1 MFDVDELED
10 KSAIL
15 APRLEGAKDEVEVRK
30 ILMKSLVDISK
41 MRADEWE
48 IEKLHILS
56 LKVIAEGKLDKL
68 RKLASKDLVVVDD
81 EEAKAKEKLSRIYCS
96 ASGKGFSYLL
106 LQDSDLRPIPQ
117 QEMTPIIKFLA
128 GEDQL
133 LESSIY
139 EDLHSKREIKKI
151 TTHIMPQGKNH
162 FTMEKMDGG
171 GFEAVCHVSIGEM
184 IRNQLRK
191 TDHYKIDPKFEAM
204 VRKEYAYMIDIYEY
218 ALALKFA
225 FDKTNCLWVRENSDT
240 GKTFFLGA
248 TEAKEYIFI
257 TDGAIKENDFVGDGP
272 DKWGKMLFFYI
283 DEATKFSSDMKT
295 AYLAY
300 RMNYGGRVELDMPLR
315 ILASDN
321 EITDLTN
328 GVDKQ
333 IDNRIINIHYKGK
346 MNLRK
351 WLDDHVLDATT
362 AQMMWQKI
370 ILNHVLDLLDSWSK
384 GDNLQKEASK
394 KIVAFKKKYKRGE
407 LVGLDETARSLLGD
421 FLVDVC
427 DENGQIKNADMG
439 RVNFREYVV
448 FDDGYYIKKPKAFFS
463 IIFDEYKP
471 EKKKAFFK
479 KYPTNDAIA
488 KIFDT
493 EYKNRRFGD
502 QQGRAIF
509 TSQLHVFDGS
519 M

>member
-1 MFDVDELED
+1 MFDIDELED
-10 KSAIL
+10 KAAVL
-15 APRLEGAKDEVEVRK
+15 APKLNGITEEVEVRQ
-30 ILMKSLVDISK
+30 ILMKSLVEISK
-41 MRADEWE
+41 MRAEEWE
-48 IEKLHILS
+48 LEKLQILK

-68 RKLASKDLVVVDD
+68 RKLASKDLVIIDD
-81 EEAKAKEKLSRIYCS
+81 GEVKAKEKLSRVYCS
-96 ASGKGFSYLL
+96 ATGKGFSYLL
-106 LQDSDLRPIPQ
+106 LQDADLRPIPQ
-117 QEMTPIIKFLA
+117 QEMAPVIRFLA
-128 GEDQL
+128 GDDQL
-133 LESSIY
+133 LESAIY
-139 EDLHSKREIKKI
+139 EELHSKRKIEKI

-191 TDHYKIDPKFEAM
+191 TKHYEICPKFEAM
-204 VRKEYAYMIDIYEY
+204 VKKEYVYMIDIYEY

-225 FDKTNCLWVRENSDT
+225 FDKTNCIWVREHSDT

-248 TEAKEYIFI
+248 TEAKDYIFI

-272 DKWGKMLFFYI
+272 DRWGKMLFFYI

-351 WLDDHVLDATT
+351 WLDDHGLDATT

-370 ILNHVLDLLDSWSK
+370 ILNHVLNLLDSWSK
-384 GDNLQKEASK
+384 GENLQKEASK
-394 KIVAFKKKYKRGE
+394 KIVEFKKKYKGGD
-407 LVGLDETARSLLGD
+407 LVGLDTTARNLFCD
-421 FLVDVC
+421 FLADVC
-427 DENGQIKNADMG
+427 DADGGLKLAEMG
-439 RVNFREYVV
+439 RVNFREYLF
-448 FDDGYYIKKPKAFFS
+448 FDEGYYIKRPKSFFLLL
-463 IIFDEYKP
+463 FEEYMP
-471 EKKKAFFK
+471 EKKKAFFR
-479 KYPTNDAIA
+479 KYPNNEAIA
-488 KIFDT
+488 KIFDS
-493 EYKNRRFGD
+493 EYKNMRYLE
-502 QQGRAIF
+502 QQGKVIF
-509 TSQLHVFDGS
+509 TSLQPSFDEDR
-519 M
+519 